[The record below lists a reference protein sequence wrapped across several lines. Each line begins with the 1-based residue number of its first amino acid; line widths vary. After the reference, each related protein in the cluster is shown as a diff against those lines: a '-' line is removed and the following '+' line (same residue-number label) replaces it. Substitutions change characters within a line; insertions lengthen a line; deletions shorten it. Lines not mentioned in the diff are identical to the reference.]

1 MVSPVKDN
9 DIILAGTLEV
19 MLRWNGACLTPAS
32 AEEKRT
38 PCCVESHFFSDGST
52 PHQAQHL
59 RKSIEIFQQTT
70 EFIFH
75 AFIISLLFNRGN
87 KS

>member
-19 MLRWNGACLTPAS
+19 MLRWNGACLTPAT
-32 AEEKRT
+32 EEKRT

-70 EFIFH
+70 QFIFYT
-75 AFIISLLFNRGN
+75 FIISLLFNGGN